1 MSDFGFRLIVSL
13 IVCPIIMYFGFYLL
27 DADQDFWAG
36 VYFFMG
42 GYVWALLEIHWL
54 ERRQKPPN
62 VDRDNLCNE

>member
-1 MSDFGFRLIVSL
+1 
-13 IVCPIIMYFGFYLL
+13 MYFGFYLL